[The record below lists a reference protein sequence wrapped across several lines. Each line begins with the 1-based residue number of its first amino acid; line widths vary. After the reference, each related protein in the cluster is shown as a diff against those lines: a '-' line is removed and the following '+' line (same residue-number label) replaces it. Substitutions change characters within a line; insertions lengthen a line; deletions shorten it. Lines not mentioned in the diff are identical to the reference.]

1 MAKINNILFGGG
13 CFWCVEAVVQR
24 LKGVISVK
32 SGYAGGRT
40 ENPSYEEVSRGE
52 SGHIEVVKVEFDP
65 SVITLD
71 DLLSVF
77 FSSHDPTSRDR
88 QGNDAG
94 EQYRSVIFY
103 FSEEQKAAISVFI
116 KKLEDDKVYP
126 EPIVTEVYP
135 VKSVG
140 GGTATQSFNGAK
152 PAGKFYEAEGY
163 HQNYYNNNR
172 NKPYCQLVIDPKITR
187 LRQKYLH
194 LLK

>member
-1 MAKINNILFGGG
+1 MSNNNSHVESIIFGGG

-32 SGYAGGRT
+32 SGCAGGSI
-40 ENPSYEEVSRGE
+40 ENPSYEQVSSGT
-52 SGHIEVVKVEFDP
+52 SGHIEVVQVEFDP
-65 SVITLD
+65 SIITLD

-77 FSSHDPTSRDR
+77 FSSHDPTSMDK

-103 FSEEQKAAISVFI
+103 TSEEQKEAIAQFI
-116 KKLEDDKVYP
+116 KKLEADQVYQK
-126 EPIVTEVYP
+126 PIVTEVKA
-135 VKSVG
+135 V
-140 GGTATQSFNGAK
+140 
-152 PAGKFYEAEGY
+152 GKFYEAEGY

-172 NKPYCQLVIDPKITR
+172 NKSYCQFVIDPKIAK
-187 LRQKYLH
+187 LRQKFAH